1 MTTGGKAKDYPNQT
15 HTYILMILSPAMNFL
30 NLAMGSKETF
40 DLFLLALT
48 VNLDLL
54 LKLNPNTRNS
64 NDIIPRVL
72 SLTGE

>member
-1 MTTGGKAKDYPNQT
+1 
-15 HTYILMILSPAMNFL
+15 
-30 NLAMGSKETF
+30 MGSKETF

-54 LKLNPNTRNS
+54 LKLNPNTRDS